1 MEFLNIGGGEL
12 LVIVLL
18 AIVLFGPED
27 ILKIMRTV
35 GGYVRKIQQM
45 WTQMSS
51 GLKGEF
57 ITDDM
62 IPAEIQETIKETR
75 DSVTEVQ
82 KTLSEI
88 KTSAAADLDAAK
100 DAIAGIKASAEA
112 DFHDTKATVKEI
124 KTSLEDVTSSVET
137 SFGEI
142 PKAVEAISIKST
154 SQTSPTSKKGKTVL
168 TDADPSN
175 QQTQT
180 TTEIALADIALPMTD
195 GEQAQTAET
204 VALGEDM

>member
-12 LVIVLL
+12 LIIVLL

-27 ILKIMRTV
+27 ILKIMRTI

-45 WTQMSS
+45 WVQVSS

-57 ITDDM
+57 ITDEM
-62 IPAEIQETIKETR
+62 IPEEIQETIKETR

-88 KTSAAADLDAAK
+88 KTSAAAELDAAK

-124 KTSLEDVTSSVET
+124 ETSLKDVTSSVET

-154 SQTSPTSKKGKTVL
+154 SQTSPTSKKSETVL

-180 TTEIALADIALPMTD
+180 TTEIALSDTTLPLTD

-204 VALGEDM
+204 VALDEDM